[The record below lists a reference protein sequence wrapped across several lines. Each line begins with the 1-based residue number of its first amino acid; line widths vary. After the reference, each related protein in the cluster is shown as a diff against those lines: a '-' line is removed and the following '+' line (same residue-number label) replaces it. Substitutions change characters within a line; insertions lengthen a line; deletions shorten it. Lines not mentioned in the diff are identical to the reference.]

1 MRNKLVRTGA
11 ALAAV
16 AVMVLG
22 IPMTG
27 QAAAHEHGYTY
38 NYDYWGDV
46 QDSADLYTVCKV
58 YTGVDLGLE
67 TNLKN
72 PQALYTKGDYL
83 YLVDTGNNRII
94 EMLREDTETLTVTRI
109 IDSFKGGEGPNTFNT
124 PMDVA
129 IDDEGYMF
137 IADQNNSRILKLDPD
152 LNYVMEFVKPDD
164 STLDA
169 DLVFYPTKVVIDT
182 ADRVYCIASGIN
194 KGLLKYEPDG
204 VFSGFVGATPVTYEW
219 TDYIWK
225 RLASQEQLAQMENFV
240 PTEYSNIYIDYEGF
254 IYTTNSSVTQED
266 LRSGQAD
273 AVRKLNL
280 MGNDILVRNGEEEPY
295 GDLYMGTA
303 AGHTGPSLFKDV
315 TVFDNDIYVC
325 LDNNRGRCF
334 AYNDQGLLVFAFGGN
349 GNMDG
354 YFRSPISI
362 EHMGHDLFVLDN
374 LDNSITV
381 FTTTEFGD
389 LVFQAIEEFDQGNY
403 TLSGESWEKVMALNG
418 NYDLAY
424 IGIGRSLLRQER
436 YHEAMDYFEV
446 KYDDENWS
454 KAYKQY
460 RKEWVEEHI
469 TAIVI
474 VLVAVFLVPMIVGRV
489 RSIKRE
495 IDKADIFRQ

>member
-254 IYTTNSSVTQED
+254 IYTTNSS
-266 LRSGQAD
+266 
-273 AVRKLNL
+273 
-280 MGNDILVRNGEEEPY
+280 
-295 GDLYMGTA
+295 
-303 AGHTGPSLFKDV
+303 
-315 TVFDNDIYVC
+315 
-325 LDNNRGRCF
+325 
-334 AYNDQGLLVFAFGGN
+334 
-349 GNMDG
+349 
-354 YFRSPISI
+354 
-362 EHMGHDLFVLDN
+362 
-374 LDNSITV
+374 
-381 FTTTEFGD
+381 FT
-389 LVFQAIEEFDQGNY
+389 
-403 TLSGESWEKVMALNG
+403 
-418 NYDLAY
+418 
-424 IGIGRSLLRQER
+424 
-436 YHEAMDYFEV
+436 
-446 KYDDENWS
+446 
-454 KAYKQY
+454 
-460 RKEWVEEHI
+460 
-469 TAIVI
+469 
-474 VLVAVFLVPMIVGRV
+474 
-489 RSIKRE
+489 
-495 IDKADIFRQ
+495 